1 MTDLASDHL
10 AITIIWRVC
19 GNGLVAGI
27 KPDMEAKPVHMN
39 KDGNVKLE
47 LLRNR
52 RNPAKSNLD
61 RGGLWEAPS
70 RRGRGGRIGQSAR
83 EVNLS

>member
-1 MTDLASDHL
+1 
-10 AITIIWRVC
+10 
-19 GNGLVAGI
+19 
-27 KPDMEAKPVHMN
+27 MN
-39 KDGNVKLE
+39 KDGNVMLE

-61 RGGLWEAPS
+61 RAGLWEGGG
-70 RRGRGGRIGQSAR
+70 RGRGGRIGQSAR